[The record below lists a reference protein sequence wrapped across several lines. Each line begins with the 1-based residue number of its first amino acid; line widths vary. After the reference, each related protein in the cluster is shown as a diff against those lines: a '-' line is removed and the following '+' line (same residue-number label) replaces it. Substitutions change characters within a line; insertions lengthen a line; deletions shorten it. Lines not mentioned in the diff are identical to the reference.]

1 MDKKVIVITG
11 ASSGIGAAIAKLLA
25 EQGNQVVLG
34 ARREDRLQQLSN
46 EINQVG
52 ESTYAVT
59 DVSDLASTKALA
71 QTALDEFGRI
81 DVWINAAGLMPQ
93 SPFSE
98 GRVKDWNTMIDV
110 NIKGV
115 LNGIESSLS
124 TMREQK
130 TGQYINIAS
139 VAAHNT
145 HANGGVYSATKAAV
159 WMISEALRQEEAA
172 AKSGVR
178 VTVVSPGAI
187 NTELVSKVTDKNVQ
201 EGMEAFYKAFA
212 ISPDRVAKVIAQ
224 SINMPADTGIN
235 EIVLRPTNQIG

>member
-11 ASSGIGAAIAKLLA
+11 ASSGIGEATAKLLA
-25 EQGNQVVLG
+25 EQGNQIVLG
-34 ARREDRLQQLSN
+34 ARRENRLQDLAN
-46 EINQVG
+46 EINQDG
-52 ESTYAVT
+52 EATYAVT
-59 DVSDLASTKALA
+59 DVSDLESTKGLA
-71 QTALDEFGRI
+71 QKALDTFGRI

-93 SPFSE
+93 SPFIE

-115 LNGIESSLS
+115 LNGIDSSLK
-124 TMREQK
+124 TMRDQK

-139 VAAHNT
+139 IAAHET

-178 VTVVSPGAI
+178 VTVVSPGAV

-201 EGMEAFYKAFA
+201 KGMEAFYKAFA
-212 ISPDRVAKVIAQ
+212 ISPNRIAKVIA
-224 SINMPADTGIN
+224 SAINMPADTALN
-235 EIVLRPTNQIG
+235 EIVIRSTNQIA